1 MMLCI
6 GLAYIFS
13 ESVKK
18 KKKNAYNILT
28 DHTKKAIGDR
38 NYNAI
43 MNIHDN
49 IQETQNPV
57 LNPNHACKFGNCFE
71 KMEKMGC

>member
-49 IQETQNPV
+49 I
-57 LNPNHACKFGNCFE
+57 
-71 KMEKMGC
+71 